1 LAWAEV
7 YGSRRPEQ
15 LHPSLFSRLGELLW
29 AHALPA
35 AFFGFFCGVKAM
47 FAIHGLQELG
57 NLRGS
62 AELSAVLLKL
72 TNQILGLLYFGLI
85 AFCCAIRLPKQSG
98 RRGPGT
104 VAAALFA
111 SFSIMLIG
119 LLPDRR
125 SRPELEVAGSLLL
138 AAGMAYSIWS
148 LAYLKRSFSILPE
161 ARRLVTG
168 GPYRLSRH
176 PLYLGEGVAALGLL
190 LPTAGPAGLVLAL
203 AALAAQLLR
212 MRWEESV
219 LTREF
224 PEYGT
229 YARRVPRYLPF
240 LL

>member
-1 LAWAEV
+1 
-7 YGSRRPEQ
+7 
-15 LHPSLFSRLGELLW
+15 
-29 AHALPA
+29 
-35 AFFGFFCGVKAM
+35 
-47 FAIHGLQELG
+47 
-57 NLRGS
+57 
-62 AELSAVLLKL
+62 
-72 TNQILGLLYFGLI
+72 
-85 AFCCAIRLPKQSG
+85 
-98 RRGPGT
+98 

-125 SRPELEVAGSLLL
+125 WRPEVELAGSLLL

-148 LAYLKRSFSILPE
+148 LAFLRRSFSILPE
-161 ARRLVTG
+161 ARRLVTD

-190 LPTAGPAGLVLAL
+190 LPTAGPVAIALAL

-224 PEYGT
+224 PEYRD
-229 YARRVPRYLPF
+229 YARRVPRYFPF
-240 LL
+240 LG